1 MQNTME
7 FLRRP
12 ADDRRDHGQQRRRLV
27 AATPSPPA
35 SLFVCLVVVV
45 VFLVFA
51 TGVAGTTSV
60 PATQKVLVLDI
71 DGTVYDDD
79 NWIETQIRDNC
90 HAFALEGYGY
100 DAQQAQELH
109 VRYGSTIRGI
119 CEHGQPRAVFR
130 DYYNEV
136 YPGID
141 MSRLRRYSF
150 SGLASGSSTG
160 YGTAGHADL
169 RRCLDALHRVG
180 CPVVLASNSP
190 VFHVKRVLTRLG
202 LATLDVA
209 AYLTPER
216 RGGVTKNEP
225 AFWDP
230 LFALYPR
237 EQYTCCLID
246 DNGSNVQLVRAL
258 GMRALRITPRL
269 RLPEALVHFL
279 DVLPVHPTE
288 RNGTRPE
295 DEPWFDFDEVA
306 YLRAKNR
313 VDDASFNPQVRAR
326 LATALQQR
334 VAEKRGAGAG
344 PVTVTVVDMGAG
356 LLNMLDHVHRLVAEA
371 AAGAGAS
378 AVRLTYVAFENNGN
392 LLPAVEE
399 RLVHG
404 LGLARSGS
412 GSFDGA
418 VRSFSGSLSPTVSVT
433 VHVCAGDFM
442 SEAAL
447 RVLTQVPHYEIPH
460 IQAYICPTSSPPC
473 ASSRRCSRTRTAR
486 PGGAKAAVAPNGG
499 PCKSRPGPG
508 LRSRR
513 TRRRRACPWTSSWGA
528 AWRT

>member
-1 MQNTME
+1 ME
-7 FLRRP
+7 RRP
-12 ADDRRDHGQQRRRLV
+12 ADDRRDHGQRRRRLV

-35 SLFVCLVVVV
+35 SLFVCLLVVV
-45 VFLVFA
+45 VFLVVA
-51 TGVAGTTSV
+51 TSVAGTTSV

-160 YGTAGHADL
+160 YGSAGHADL

-180 CPVVLASNSP
+180 CPVVVASNSP

-334 VAEKRGAGAG
+334 VAEKRGTGAGAG
-344 PVTVTVVDMGAG
+344 PMTVTVVDVGAG

-404 LGLARSGS
+404 LGLARRDSGP
-412 GSFDGA
+412 FDGA

-433 VHVCAGDFM
+433 VHVCAVDFM

-447 RVLTQVPHYEIPH
+447 RVLTQVCAPIESLIHRF
-460 IQAYICPTSSPPC
+460 PC
-473 ASSRRCSRTRTAR
+473 VLSHPRRAR
-486 PGGAKAAVAPNGG
+486 PHAGARARAPRGRGG
-499 PCKSRPGPG
+499 
-508 LRSRR
+508 
-513 TRRRRACPWTSSWGA
+513 RRRQWHQTAGPASPAPARD
-528 AWRT
+528 